1 LVELLFSTLNSI
13 QKSSGDPTQNEQVG
27 YAVCQGWLDIMIQST
42 CMATPKKFEKESDK
56 WSVYSSLDAQ
66 SVGKLL
72 SEATKYLMVN
82 LNLGNFEGPSG
93 ANQLVVRRLTL
104 V

>member
-1 LVELLFSTLNSI
+1 MG
-13 QKSSGDPTQNEQVG
+13 K
-27 YAVCQGWLDIMIQST
+27 
-42 CMATPKKFEKESDK
+42 PKKFEKESDK
-56 WSVYSSLDAQ
+56 RDVYSALDGQ

-72 SEATKYLMVN
+72 SEATKYLLVY

-104 V
+104 AYKMLYIVWNA